1 MIKCAQVTYSI
12 DTDAFMSAMEADA
25 QARNE
30 RKKKARE
37 EATAIKEMGNKDFQ
51 EGDYDKA
58 VEYYTQVSS

>member
-1 MIKCAQVTYSI
+1 
-12 DTDAFMSAMEADA
+12 MSAMEADA

-37 EATAIKEMGNKDFQ
+37 EATAIKEMGNKHFQ

-58 VEYYTQVSS
+58 VEYYTQVSERQKKKCTRKRVQSL

>member
-1 MIKCAQVTYSI
+1 MYSV

-37 EATAIKEMGNKDFQ
+37 EATAIKEMGNKHFQ